1 MNILAVS
8 WASHTSVNRHIFR
21 VLGQQDGVGIS
32 VVIPKN
38 ISIDGISVNC
48 DDFVEED
55 INVISLAITHGN
67 PRHNRYVGIY
77 DVLRNLE
84 PDIIYHED
92 DPISLQALQ
101 YGMWCFLNNKTLICR
116 TNQNTPIGYKDEIKR
131 LGLFKGIIYA
141 SLKLS
146 VCAIARK
153 FVHHIFAI
161 SNDGVSIYNKLGY
174 KDVTKI
180 PLGFDEDIFKINDS
194 AREFIRDK
202 LGIDGVVFSYI
213 GRVIEGK
220 GLHILLEAL
229 SRIKDH
235 KWTLLLDDFSTG
247 SQTTYQQRITE
258 HIHDWALKDR
268 IVSFEA
274 DHKEIANYMNASDVV
289 IVPSITTPNFKE
301 QYGRVAPESMACGC
315 LVIASKSGTLPELVQ
330 DAGWLFEE
338 GNIGELERLL
348 IKAIKLNDRTVIRYN
363 SANHAHQYLGVE
375 AQNKSMLDV
384 ISKIEPAV
392 GVR

>member
-8 WASHTSVNRHIFR
+8 WASHTSVNRDIFR
-21 VLGQQDGVGIS
+21 VLGQQPGVGIS

-38 ISIDGISVNC
+38 IIIGGISVNC

-92 DPISLQALQ
+92 DPISFQALQ
-101 YGMWCFLNNKTLICR
+101 YGMWCFLNNKILICR

-161 SNDGVSIYNKLGY
+161 SNDGVSIYNNLGF
-174 KDVTKI
+174 KNVTKI
-180 PLGFDEDIFKINDS
+180 PLGFDEEIFKINDS
-194 AREFIRDK
+194 VRELIRDK
-202 LGIDGVVFSYI
+202 LGIEGIVFSYI

-229 SRIKDH
+229 SRIKNN
-235 KWTLLLDDFSTG
+235 KWTLLLDNFSTG
-247 SQTTYQQRITE
+247 PQTKYQQRITE

-268 IVSFEA
+268 IVSFKA

-289 IVPSITTPNFKE
+289 IVPSITTPNFRE

-330 DAGWLFEE
+330 EAGWLFEE
-338 GNIGELERLL
+338 GNIDELEQLL
-348 IKAIKLNDRTVIRYN
+348 IQAIKLNDRADIRYE
-363 SANHAHQYLGVE
+363 SAHHAHQHLGVE
-375 AQNKSMLDV
+375 AQKKSMMDV
-384 ISKIEPAV
+384 ISKIETAV